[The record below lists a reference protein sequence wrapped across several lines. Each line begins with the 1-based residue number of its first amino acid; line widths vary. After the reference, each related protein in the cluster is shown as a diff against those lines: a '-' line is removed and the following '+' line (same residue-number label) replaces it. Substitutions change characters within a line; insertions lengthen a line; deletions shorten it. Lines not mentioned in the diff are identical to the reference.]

1 MRKTL
6 SKSIVAILLMAF
18 SAVMAANFE
27 FTFKSSN
34 TFNFDFSFGLGTK
47 RESAFLMLSTFGS
60 ANCYFLDESAPAGTQ
75 YLYRDVRLG
84 NANVVST
91 WKLYS
96 LKGDSIKFV
105 LGSGSIPSGATL
117 ALYKANGNAKVIDIT
132 NNAKATL
139 DPNTTY
145 YIQYAE
151 KGKTPVPIAPNRV
164 TLSMKRLPA
173 EKLVFSLNDVIPAG
187 YMLPS
192 GFTLA
197 GDAAASALD
206 ADTEVI
212 YENFGT
218 ITYSN
223 NIGTVTLPSSSI
235 DSDITSLEFLCWF
248 KATSGSSKSESGKIT
263 VLLTSEKP
271 YLSIDPVSAEV
282 SAAGGTALEL
292 GCDFNLE
299 SNVSWTIRSD
309 CDWLVPTVTSGTNI
323 NPHVTYDI
331 APNLAEESR
340 VGHLIVESPDTY
352 AATFTV
358 TQAAA
363 QSESYEMAL
372 NRGWNFISPTHLLKE
387 DSIAA
392 LLEKYPVLTIN
403 QSGNGYEK
411 VTTLNPGLPYWF
423 YAQNNSVEQVTG
435 FVLEDS
441 WEQPVIVNGKWSFIG
456 VATSAATPESTSTV
470 WEWDTATQ
478 SFVIADAFTPG
489 KAYMVFTDAN

>member
-1 MRKTL
+1 M
-6 SKSIVAILLMAF
+6 
-18 SAVMAANFE
+18 
-27 FTFKSSN
+27 
-34 TFNFDFSFGLGTK
+34 
-47 RESAFLMLSTFGS
+47 
-60 ANCYFLDESAPAGTQ
+60 
-75 YLYRDVRLG
+75 
-84 NANVVST
+84 
-91 WKLYS
+91 
-96 LKGDSIKFV
+96 
-105 LGSGSIPSGATL
+105 
-117 ALYKANGNAKVIDIT
+117 
-132 NNAKATL
+132 
-139 DPNTTY
+139 
-145 YIQYAE
+145 
-151 KGKTPVPIAPNRV
+151 
-164 TLSMKRLPA
+164 
-173 EKLVFSLNDVIPAG
+173 
-187 YMLPS
+187 
-192 GFTLA
+192 
-197 GDAAASALD
+197 
-206 ADTEVI
+206 
-212 YENFGT
+212 
-218 ITYSN
+218 
-223 NIGTVTLPSSSI
+223 
-235 DSDITSLEFLCWF
+235 
-248 KATSGSSKSESGKIT
+248 
-263 VLLTSEKP
+263 
-271 YLSIDPVSAEV
+271 
-282 SAAGGTALEL
+282 
-292 GCDFNLE
+292 
-299 SNVSWTIRSD
+299 
-309 CDWLVPTVTSGTNI
+309 TSGTNI

-363 QSESYEMAL
+363 QSESYEIAL